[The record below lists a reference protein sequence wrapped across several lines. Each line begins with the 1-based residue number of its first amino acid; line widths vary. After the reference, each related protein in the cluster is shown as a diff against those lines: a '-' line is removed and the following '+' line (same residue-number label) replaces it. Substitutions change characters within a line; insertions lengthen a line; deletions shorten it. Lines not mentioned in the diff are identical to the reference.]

1 MADFDLL
8 LAEAHKRGI
17 GVIIDYVINHSSNQ
31 HPLFANAS
39 SSALNPQRDYFV
51 WQTSKPSGW
60 SVYGADPWYAS
71 SMLNGYYFAGFW
83 SGMPDFNWK
92 STKVENFHHDNLRFW
107 LNKGVDGMRFDAVGN
122 LVENGA
128 GAWESQPE
136 NHAIMNK
143 VRTLLGSYSQRY
155 MVCESPAAPWAFAAS
170 NSCGSAFAFNLQG
183 ALLGAAKGQA
193 TSIQTLSQYFVSAP
207 QTLATFLSNHDRFAG
222 DRVWNQLGGNVA
234 QYKLAA
240 ASYLL
245 LPGTPFIYY
254 GEEVGM
260 ANAQSLGGDWA
271 IRTPMNWTGD
281 KTGFTS
287 GTPFRTASDNL
298 GTQNAATQVGVAGSL
313 HSFYKE
319 MLALRNRFPSIA
331 QGSYESPFV
340 TGVSGQVMGYQRKL
354 GSETTLVLINYGS
367 SATVAT
373 VNGLAANAK
382 LAQQYGGIANLD
394 ANATGQAS
402 VSLPAQSVSVFLL
415 K

>member
-1 MADFDLL
+1 
-8 LAEAHKRGI
+8 
-17 GVIIDYVINHSSNQ
+17 
-31 HPLFANAS
+31 
-39 SSALNPQRDYFV
+39 
-51 WQTSKPSGW
+51 
-60 SVYGADPWYAS
+60 
-71 SMLNGYYFAGFW
+71 MLNGYYFAGFW

-298 GTQNAATQVGVAGSL
+298 GTQNAATQVGMAGSL